1 MRPVMILA
9 VLVALTLPALAQ
21 PALTPPS
28 PAPATPAP
36 AEEKSPSVAVAL
48 SVGVTA
54 AGAVTL
60 MASDNHTASMI
71 GFGAIFLGPSTGQWY
86 AGELGLLGIGAR
98 ALGGIGMVYGL
109 SEILQSEC
117 DAEDGVDC
125 SGASRRGDLGA
136 VMMIG
141 GASLWVGSSIAD
153 VVFAKRAA
161 DRWNQRHALTLAP
174 TAFTSGGQQVPGLVA
189 VGRF

>member
-1 MRPVMILA
+1 MRPVMIFA

-28 PAPATPAP
+28 SPASTAP

-60 MASDNHTASMI
+60 MASDNHTASLI
-71 GFGAIFLGPSTGQWY
+71 GFGALFLGPSTGQWY

-117 DAEDGVDC
+117 DVEAGENC

-161 DRWNQRHALTLAP
+161 DRWNQRHALTMAP
-174 TAFTSGGQQVPGLVA
+174 TAFTSGGQQVPGLVVA
-189 VGRF
+189 GRF